1 MREVFLA
8 TVVAVH
14 VKDEPFGSL
23 FVFKTPHIVGVLVSI
38 AGVADY
44 RTILEF
50 NVSSGH
56 EYRSVLFF
64 CHFGVGVYRISLKW
78 QSLVLLLV

>member
-8 TVVAVH
+8 TVVAIY
-14 VKDEPFGSL
+14 VKDEPFRSL
-23 FVFKTPHIVGVLVSI
+23 LVFKSPYVVWILVSVAPV
-38 AGVADY
+38 AGY

-64 CHFGVGVYRISLKW
+64 CHFVAGVCRISLKW
-78 QSLVLLLV
+78 QSLILLLV

>member
-23 FVFKTPHIVGVLVSI
+23 FVFKTPHIVGVLVSV
-38 AGVADY
+38 APVADY
-44 RTILEF
+44 RTILELDILC
-50 NVSSGH
+50 GK

-64 CHFGVGVYRISLKW
+64 CHFGVGVCRISLKW

>member
-23 FVFKTPHIVGVLVSI
+23 FVFKTPYVVRVLV
-38 AGVADY
+38 AVAPVAYY

-56 EYRSVLFF
+56 EYRSMLFF
-64 CHFGVGVYRISLKW
+64 
-78 QSLVLLLV
+78 